1 MYELHREIGRGCI
14 FLSPLFLPLFLL
26 FKLNFKT
33 SSTSTF
39 FSFWS
44 SNPFPFLS
52 QSFRSRF
59 HSWRRSRIDRNE
71 FSISRI
77 QITRF
82 TEFPRV
88 LSFIR
93 ARNVRARCNWK
104 MSVSRFCVSVHWE
117 GASLS
122 SLPSEFRVLS
132 VPSYRFFLIVMI
144 DGDEFFSLAPFLLK
158 SRKNNRTYAN
168 ISDGNFNFRYL
179 DDTSSSGKSLAS
191 R

>member
-1 MYELHREIGRGCI
+1 MS
-14 FLSPLFLPLFLL
+14 LS
-26 FKLNFKT
+26 
-33 SSTSTF
+33 
-39 FSFWS
+39 
-44 SNPFPFLS
+44 
-52 QSFRSRF
+52 
-59 HSWRRSRIDRNE
+59 
-71 FSISRI
+71 
-77 QITRF
+77 
-82 TEFPRV
+82 
-88 LSFIR
+88 
-93 ARNVRARCNWK
+93 
-104 MSVSRFCVSVHWE
+104 
-117 GASLS
+117 S